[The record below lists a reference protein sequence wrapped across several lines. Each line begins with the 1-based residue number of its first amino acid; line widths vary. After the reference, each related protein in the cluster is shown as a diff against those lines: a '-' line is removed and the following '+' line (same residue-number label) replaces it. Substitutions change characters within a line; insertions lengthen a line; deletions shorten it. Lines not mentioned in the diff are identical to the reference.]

1 MRFGGKTHNKTG
13 SVEKGTAGALG
24 FSLVDVIVGTALIS
38 IVFLGVFGLF
48 RLGTKVVGQSRAKIT
63 AAAVANDYM
72 EKIRSLPYESVGI
85 AGGFPDGLL
94 ESSTT
99 TVMNN
104 IIYTITTRVDY
115 VVDET
120 DGLVSPEDDCPNDY
134 KKVEVTVSWSG
145 GYGGELSLVSNFTP
159 ETLSQECADEGGIL
173 SISVFDAYGLMVPAP
188 LIEIRNPATDEL
200 IKSAV
205 PDNGSHYFSLNSS
218 TSYKVVVS
226 KPGFSTERT
235 YGIDEITDP
244 NKSHPWVLE
253 NKLTEYFFSID
264 ETSSF
269 FVQTSSPWGEDYFY
283 DSFADTSKI
292 SSSNNVA
299 VGAGEVALE
308 KNPGVYFTDG
318 TNDIDLCSFPGNSGD
333 CAQSF
338 TTGSQAKQISS
349 FQLFLKKA
357 TTSPSDIYAEI
368 REGSATGTVLG
379 TSSQITGSTLPINFE
394 WVEFSLPAPVNL
406 SANTQYFLRL
416 RSVPDSAEDE
426 GQGPI
431 LWGHLTSTS
440 SPPGY
445 AGGNAF
451 RYVGKNEE
459 AMGDYD
465 FSFKIYDDEYTS
477 SGDTLSIP
485 IAPAN
490 LNSWNQFSW
499 TDEEPLSTDLKYHF
513 YYASDT
519 DWLLIPEVDLPGNQ
533 VGFDLSPAD
542 LSGIDAG
549 LYPQLK
555 VGAELSTGDVSV
567 SPTLYDWQISWITTS
582 ATPIPNVSFVL
593 RGNKTIGSDS
603 DENPVYKYYATS
615 TSGGDG
621 TITLNNMEWDLYD
634 FSIPISEGLDLTG
647 TDPSPQP
654 INLAPDGITQN
665 VTLYLEA
672 NNSLLLTVR
681 NDETL
686 EPVFA
691 ASVRLYNSGLG
702 YDVTQNT
709 DIKGQTYFI
718 PLDIATYDVEITA
731 VGYSSTSTSISV
743 SGDKAQTIRM
753 EQIE

>member
-1 MRFGGKTHNKTG
+1 LK
-13 SVEKGTAGALG
+13 KGFVKKRGVFNTLG

-38 IVFLGVFGLF
+38 IIFLGVFGLF
-48 RLGTKVVGQSRAKIT
+48 RLGTKVVGQSRAKVT
-63 AAAVANDYM
+63 AVAVANDYM
-72 EKIRSLPYESVGI
+72 EKVRSLPYESVGVV
-85 AGGFPDGLL
+85 GGFPEGLL

-99 TVMNN
+99 TVINN
-104 IIYTITTRVDY
+104 LTYTITTRVDY
-115 VVDET
+115 IVDDT

-134 KKVEVTVSWSG
+134 KKVEVTVSWAG

-173 SISVFDAYGLMVPAP
+173 SVSVFDAYGLMVPAP
-188 LIEIRNPATDEL
+188 LIEIRNPTTDEL

-235 YGIDEITDP
+235 YGIGEIADP
-244 NKSHPWVLE
+244 NKSHPWILE

-269 FVQTSSPWGEDYFY
+269 SVQTSSPWGEDYFY
-283 DSFADTSKI
+283 DSFTDAGKI
-292 SSSNNVA
+292 SSSNNTA
-299 VGAGEVALE
+299 IGGGEISLV
-308 KNPGVYFTDG
+308 KNEGVYFLNGNEDA
-318 TNDIDLCSFPGNSGD
+318 NICSFPGSSGD

-338 TTGSQAKQISS
+338 TTGGQAKQISGL
-349 FQLFLKKA
+349 QLFIKKA
-357 TTSPSDIYAEI
+357 TSSPSDIYAEI
-368 REGSATGTVLG
+368 RTSSTTGPVLG
-379 TSSQITGSTLPINFE
+379 TSFLITGSTLPINFE
-394 WVEFSLPAPVNL
+394 WVNFTLPSPINL

-416 RSVPDSAEDE
+416 RSVPDSVTNE

-431 LWGHLTSTS
+431 LWGYLSSTS

-445 AGGNAF
+445 AEGNAF
-451 RYVGKNEE
+451 RYVEKSEE
-459 AMGDYD
+459 ILADYD
-465 FSFKIYDDEYTS
+465 FAFKIYDDEYTP
-477 SGDTLSIP
+477 SGDALSIST
-485 IAPAN
+485 APGD
-490 LNSWNQFSW
+490 LSSWNQFSW
-499 TDEEPLSTDLKYHF
+499 TDAEPLSTDLKYHF
-513 YYASDT
+513 YYASGT
-519 DWLLIPEVDLPGNQ
+519 DWLLIPEGDLSGNQ
-533 VGFDLSPAD
+533 VGFDLSPVD
-542 LSGIDAG
+542 LSSLDTSP
-549 LYPQLK
+549 YPQLK
-555 VGAELSTGDVSV
+555 VGAELSTGDAAA

-593 RGNKTIGSDS
+593 QGNKTIGSDG
-603 DENPVYKYYATS
+603 DENPVYKYSATS

-621 TITLNNMEWDLYD
+621 SIALMGMEWDLYT
-634 FSIPISEGLDLTG
+634 FAVPISEGLDLIG
-647 TDPSPQP
+647 TDPVSQP
-654 INLAPDGITQN
+654 IDLPPDGANQN

-691 ASVRLYNSGLG
+691 ASAHLYNSGLG

-709 DIKGQTYFI
+709 DAKGQTYFI
-718 PLDIATYDVEITA
+718 PLETAVYNLEITA
-731 VGYSSTSTSISV
+731 VGYTATSTNINI